1 MRTLEQLRTEYPLTA
16 LTCLTEDGLKRIAG
30 DIDKYFS
37 RWGYEDGLEYN
48 EAHGSLDIT
57 AKLHSEWHTEDGGDH
72 YMGIWEQVG
81 VLDSTKVEVELYDED
96 GERCTE
102 AERELEKFLN

>member
-16 LTCLTEDGLKRIAG
+16 LTCLTEDGMKRITAE
-30 DIDKYFS
+30 IDKYFS

-48 EAHGSLDIT
+48 EAHGSLTIT
-57 AKLHSEWHTEDGGDH
+57 AKLHAEWHNEDGGDH
-72 YMGIWEQVG
+72 YCGIWEQVG
-81 VLDSTKVEVELYDED
+81 VRDSAQVKAELYDED

-102 AERELEKFLN
+102 AEKELEKFLN